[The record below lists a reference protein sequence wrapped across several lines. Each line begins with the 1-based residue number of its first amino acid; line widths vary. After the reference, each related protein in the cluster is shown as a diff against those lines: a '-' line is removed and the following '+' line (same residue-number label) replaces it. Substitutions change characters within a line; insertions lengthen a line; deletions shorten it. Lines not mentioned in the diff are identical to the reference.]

1 MLGPYRDVMNNT
13 VLFQRA
19 EGLAILVTSIY
30 FYFRQKGSIWMFLLL
45 LLVPDICM
53 IGYLWGNKIGAM
65 VYNLGHTLVFPILL
79 LVTGVV
85 IQQNLVVL
93 LSLIWLAHIGMDRAL
108 GYGLKSTEGFEH
120 THLGIIGKHKK

>member
-1 MLGPYRDVMNNT
+1 MNNT

-53 IGYLWGNKIGAM
+53 VGYLWGNKIGAII
-65 VYNLGHTLVFPILL
+65 YNFGHTLVFPILL

-108 GYGLKSTEGFEH
+108 GYGLKSTEGFKH

>member
-1 MLGPYRDVMNNT
+1 MNNT

-19 EGLAILVTSIY
+19 EGLAILAASIY

-53 IGYLWGNKIGAM
+53 IGYLWGNKVGAV
-65 VYNLGHTLVFPILL
+65 VYNLGHTLVLPILL
-79 LVTGVV
+79 LVAGV
-85 IQQNLVVL
+85 ILQQNLVVL

-108 GYGLKSTEGFEH
+108 GYGLKSTEGFKH
-120 THLGIIGKHKK
+120 THLGVIGKHKK